1 MERFHQTSIKLQSTN
16 MDLNEAVK
24 LLRSL
29 NNYVASLRDAFED
42 FEEKG
47 KIKIG
52 LENEPVYKEDTQRKK
67 QRSVKLSRND
77 GNSEDT
83 AFSGRDNFRVT
94 VFLPM
99 IDHLLTA
106 LQKRL
111 EAYDAVSGKF
121 GFLSKMPSVNGDQL
135 RDAAERLVKTYTED
149 LNTSF
154 PEEIVHFQE
163 YMNDEP
169 DVWLSQKGENNGTFI
184 ALRMLQTIVDNE
196 MQDTFP
202 NMYICLRIYLSLL
215 VTNCSG
221 ERSFSA
227 LKRIKNY
234 LRSTLKDEKL
244 NHLALMHVESSV
256 FRKLNFNNVLDQF
269 VDRLT
274 RKMFK

>member
-1 MERFHQTSIKLQSTN
+1 M
-16 MDLNEAVK
+16 
-24 LLRSL
+24 

-52 LENEPVYKEDTQRKK
+52 LENEPVYKEDTKRKK
-67 QRSVKLSRND
+67 RRSVKLSQND

-83 AFSGRDNFRVT
+83 AFSGRENFRVT

-121 GFLSKMPSVNGDQL
+121 GFLSNMLSANGDQL
-135 RDAAERLVKTYTED
+135 RDAAERLVKTYPED

-154 PEEIVHFQE
+154 PEEIFHFQE
-163 YMNDEP
+163 YMNEP
-169 DVWLSQKGENNGTFI
+169 ESDVWLSKKGENKGTFI
-184 ALRMLQTIVDNE
+184 ALKILQSIVNNE
-196 MQDTFP
+196 MQDKFP

-215 VTNCSG
+215 VTNWSG
-221 ERSFSA
+221 KRPFSA
-227 LKRIKNY
+227 RKRIKNY

-256 FRKLNFNNVLDQF
+256 LRN
-269 VDRLT
+269 
-274 RKMFK
+274 